1 MGRAREISDA
11 PGTFCAQA
19 RDSVND
25 EVPTTLL
32 RIRPLPPGPLRAPT
46 AARGTGHAAHAQG
59 LRYASA
65 LRREQQFAA
74 YQRRDDR
81 SALARQ
87 LRGREQ
93 PGSLWNSHRLFEVIK
108 SLPGEAVVRHVE
120 QCLTATVVVKG

>member
-11 PGTFCAQA
+11 PVTFCAQA

-25 EVPTTLL
+25 EVATTLL
-32 RIRPLPPGPLRAPT
+32 RIRPLPPGPLRAPI

-74 YQRRDDR
+74 DQRRNDR
-81 SALARQ
+81 AALARQ

-93 PGSLWNSHRLFEVIK
+93 SGPERFDAAACAWRTTKPQAAHRDRAEAR
-108 SLPGEAVVRHVE
+108 LPVH
-120 QCLTATVVVKG
+120 